1 MRRCADRKRETAEKR
16 HAAIETHQ
24 LHRDLA
30 LVVVHRQHGVESAA
44 FSAKE
49 NGVRRERPFG
59 EDTLP
64 LASLHRRAD
73 HVDLLAPEIAAVA
86 RVWLQPNHRNPTTP
100 KTNATPPATT

>member
-1 MRRCADRKRETAEKR
+1 MRRCADRKRETAKKR
-16 HAAIETHQ
+16 HAAVKTHQ

-30 LVVVHRQHGVESAA
+30 LVVVHRQHCIESAA

-64 LASLHRRAD
+64 LASFYRRAD
-73 HVDLLAPEIAAVA
+73 HVDLLAPEIAAVT
-86 RVWLQPNHRNPTTP
+86 RVRVQPSDRNQRTC
-100 KTNATPPATT
+100 KTSAA